1 MSTITISQVRNMEL
15 KINSLD
21 QFIDIEGSGGI
32 SVPYIGYVEVNLK
45 IPEIKAY
52 EEDVL
57 MMVMND
63 SRYGD
68 QVPFAIGTKHTHAA
82 LEVMTKKEWAE
93 LGESWRCAALPAY
106 TAKVSEME
114 HFNLNSV

>member
-1 MSTITISQVRNMEL
+1 MSTITISQARKMGL

-21 QFIDIEGSGGI
+21 HFIDIEGSGGI
-32 SVPYIGYVEVNLK
+32 SVPYIGYVEVHFK

-63 SRYGD
+63 SRYRD
-68 QVPFAIGTKHTHAA
+68 QVPFAIGTKHAHVA
-82 LEVMTKKEWAE
+82 LEVITKKEWAE
-93 LGESWRCAALPAY
+93 LGES
-106 TAKVSEME
+106 
-114 HFNLNSV
+114 